1 MIDGEYS
8 CDYQADLYLCR
19 MIYPEQFEAKLGF
32 DKLRKKLIAN
42 CLSPATHT
50 KVQDMHFMTNKKAI
64 QYSIDFTEEMKQI
77 LMFHDSFPI
86 GDFPDLLQALHK
98 LEDKNSVLTEQNFK
112 DLIAFLE
119 NFQAV
124 QRYGNKL
131 SEKKFPILKAVFA
144 NTEYP
149 KWVKDRIRQIFNT
162 KGEMKSS
169 ASKTLQNLSDELS
182 QLEQKIRRNMEQ
194 IMRKAADSGWSSSDT
209 SVAIIDG
216 QRAIPIENTHKR
228 KIPGY
233 IIGESGSGK
242 TVYVVPE
249 AFSIVNN
256 QIRNTEALIHQEKL
270 RILAELSDDIREYQ
284 AELLHCFTQL
294 TEIDFHRTK
303 AKLSIA
309 LEAISPAIVD
319 DLNMKYHKARHP
331 ILFLNF
337 KGQNR
342 EVVPFTIEFTSS
354 TRFFV
359 ISGPNAG
366 GKSVSLQTV
375 GLLQYMLQCGL
386 QIPVGGNTE
395 IAVMSDIFI
404 DLGDDQSIENDLST
418 YSSHLKNMKYMLK
431 HAKAGSLILI
441 DEFGG
446 GTDPEMGSAIAE
458 AMLQQ
463 LVDQESCGIITTH
476 YTNLKHF
483 ASNYPSVE
491 NAAMLIDANNME
503 PLFQLETG
511 IPGSSHSFEI
521 AHRSG
526 IPQEIIELARS
537 KVGKDQYSFDKHLR
551 QVIRDKRYWENKRKE
566 IQLEQKKID
575 AEINRNAVAYESFK
589 RKEKQIITEAQGIAQ
604 KLIKDANREIE
615 NTIRKIKEAQADK
628 EKTREA
634 RRKLDAEQQKIKKTK
649 SVDDKLP
656 TELKNFE
663 NTLRTENPK
672 PKQEPKAT
680 KSTETIGIGSGVFI
694 QHLDKQGEVVDM
706 SDKSYVVRL
715 GNLLTTVQKSKVT
728 LSKEKQSDIQKSKR
742 ASGTQY
748 YERILN
754 FRDHI
759 DLRGKRG
766 DEALNE
772 LIEFCDNAVVNGAK
786 EVKILHGKGGGILRN
801 IIRDYLSKRQEVQ
814 SFQDEDVRF
823 GGDGI
828 TVVQFRV

>member
-86 GDFPDLLQALHK
+86 GDFPDLVQALHK

-375 GLLQYMLQCGL
+375 GLLQYMVQCGL

-663 NTLRTENPK
+663 NTLKTENPK
-672 PKQEPKAT
+672 PKQQAIAT

>member
-1 MIDGEYS
+1 
-8 CDYQADLYLCR
+8 
-19 MIYPEQFEAKLGF
+19 MIYPEQFETKLGF

-42 CLSPATHT
+42 CLSPATHK
-50 KVQDMHFMTNKKAI
+50 KVQDMQFSTNKNSIK
-64 QYSIDFTEEMKQI
+64 YSLDFTEEMKQI

-86 GDFPDLLQALHK
+86 GDFPDLSQALHK
-98 LEDKNSVLTEQNFK
+98 LEDQNTVLSEQNFK

-119 NFQAV
+119 NFQTV
-124 QRYGNKL
+124 QRYCNKL
-131 SEKKFPILKAVFA
+131 SEKKFTLLKAVFA
-144 NTEYP
+144 KTDYP
-149 KWVKDRIRQIFNT
+149 KWVKDRIRQVFNP

-169 ASKTLQNLSDELS
+169 ASKTLQNLSEELA
-182 QLEQKIRRNMEQ
+182 QLEHKIRRSMEQ
-194 IMRKAADSGWSSSDT
+194 IMRKSMDSGWSSSDT

-216 QRAIPIENTHKR
+216 QRAIPVENTHKR

-284 AELLHCFTQL
+284 PELLHCFTQL

-303 AKLSIA
+303 AKLSIT
-309 LEAISPAIVD
+309 LESISPAIVD
-319 DLNMKYHKARHP
+319 DLNIKYHKARHP

-337 KGQNR
+337 KGQDR
-342 EVVPFTIEFTSS
+342 EVVPFTVEFTKSA
-354 TRFFV
+354 RFFV

-366 GKSVSLQTV
+366 GKSVTLQTV
-375 GLLQYMLQCGL
+375 GLLQYMVQCGL
-386 QIPVGGNTE
+386 HIPVGGNTE
-395 IAVMSDIFI
+395 IGVMSDIFI

-431 HAKAGSLILI
+431 HAKTGSLILI

-483 ASNYPSVE
+483 ASNYPGVE

-526 IPQEIIELARS
+526 IPQAIIELARS
-537 KVGKDQYSFDKHLR
+537 KVGKDQYSFDKHLK
-551 QVIRDKRYWENKRKE
+551 QVIRDKRYWEDKRKE

-575 AEINRNAVAYESFK
+575 AEINRNTVAYESFK
-589 RKEKQIITEAQGIAQ
+589 RKEKQIISEAQEIAQ
-604 KLIKDANREIE
+604 KMIKDANREIE

-634 RRKLDAEQQKIKKTK
+634 RRKLDAEQKKIGNTK
-649 SVDDKLP
+649 SVNKTTP

-663 NTLRTENPK
+663 NTLKTENKKNKQETNLVK
-672 PKQEPKAT
+672 PK
-680 KSTETIGIGSGVFI
+680 ETIGIGSAVFI
-694 QHLDKQGEVVDM
+694 PHLEKQGEVVDM

-715 GNLLTTVQKSKVT
+715 GNLLTTIPKPKVT
-728 LSKEKQSDIQKSKR
+728 LSKEKQSDNHTNKR

-754 FRDHI
+754 FKDHI

-814 SFQDEDVRF
+814 SFRDEDVRF

-828 TVVQFRV
+828 TVVQFRL

>member
-1 MIDGEYS
+1 
-8 CDYQADLYLCR
+8 

-42 CLSPATHT
+42 CLSPATHQ
-50 KVQDMHFMTNKKAI
+50 KIQDMHFMTNKEAI
-64 QYSIDFTEEMKQI
+64 QHFIEFTEEMKQI

-86 GDFPDLLQALHK
+86 GDFPDLSRALHK
-98 LEDKNSVLTEQNFK
+98 LEDKNSVLSEQDFR
-112 DLIAFLE
+112 DLHAFLE

-124 QRYGNKL
+124 QRYCNKL
-131 SEKKFPILKAVFA
+131 SEKKIPLLKTIFA

-149 KWVKDRIRQIFNT
+149 KWVKDRIRQVFNT

-169 ASKTLQNLSDELS
+169 ASKALQNLIEELS

-194 IMRKAADSGWSSSDT
+194 IMRKSTDSGWSSSDT

-216 QRAIPIENTHKR
+216 QRAIPVEISHKR

-249 AFSIVNN
+249 AFSVINN

-270 RILAELSDDIREYQ
+270 RILSKLTDDIREYQ
-284 AELLHCFTQL
+284 GELLHCFTQF

-342 EVVPFTIEFTSS
+342 EVIPFTIEFTQS

-366 GKSVSLQTV
+366 GKSVSLQTI
-375 GLLQYMLQCGL
+375 GLLQYMVQCGL

-418 YSSHLKNMKYMLK
+418 YSSHLKNMKHMLK
-431 HAKAGSLILI
+431 HAKSGALILI

-463 LVDQESCGIITTH
+463 LVDQEACGIITTH

-483 ASNYPSVE
+483 ASNYPGVE
-491 NAAMLIDANNME
+491 NAAMLIDAKNME

-526 IPQEIIELARS
+526 IPQAIIELARS

-551 QVIRDKRYWENKRKE
+551 QVIRDKRYWEDKRKE

-575 AEINRNAVAYESFK
+575 AELNRNAVAYESFK
-589 RKEKQIITEAQGIAQ
+589 RKEKQIINEAQKKAQ
-604 KLIKDANREIE
+604 KMINDANREIE

-634 RRKLDAEQQKIKKTK
+634 RRKLDAEQQKIKQTNSTK
-649 SVDDKLP
+649 DKLP
-656 TELKNFE
+656 PELKNFE
-663 NTLRTENPK
+663 NTISARNPESRTQTKTTK
-672 PKQEPKAT
+672 PAD
-680 KSTETIGIGSGVFI
+680 TIRIGSTVFI
-694 QHLDKQGEVVDM
+694 FHLEKQGEVIDM

-715 GNLLTTVQKSKVT
+715 GNLLTTIPKSKAE
-728 LSKEKQSDIQKSKR
+728 LSKQKQSDKHKSEQP
-742 ASGTQY
+742 SGAAY

-754 FRDHI
+754 FKDHI
-759 DLRGKRG
+759 DLRGKRA

-772 LIEFCDNAVVNGAK
+772 LIVFCDNAVVNGAK

-801 IIRDYLSKRQEVQ
+801 IIRDYLSKRQEIQ
-814 SFQDEDVRF
+814 SFQDEDIRF

-828 TVVQFRV
+828 TVVRFRV